1 MKLLFSI
8 AVTLLRARF
17 KQTLV
22 AAVGVT
28 FGITMFVTLLSFM
41 SGLNHMLDSLVTNR
55 TPHIRLYNE
64 IKIDS
69 VQPIMLAQQNPA
81 AYHFINSV
89 KASNARQEIY
99 NANKIMNALSID
111 PRVAGFSRKVS
122 SPVFFN
128 DGTIDIAG
136 FMNGID
142 ADKEV
147 ELYHFG
153 DYVVKG
159 NPEEVK
165 NIPNS
170 IILGKPLAEKLFA
183 EIGDVVQVSTPT
195 GERFQLKVVG
205 LYQSGLADF
214 DKTQSFASIAT
225 VQKILGQGSAY
236 ITDLQVKLTDM
247 NRAPQV
253 AKEYAQVFDL
263 DAIDIQAANQQF
275 ETGTKVRNIISYA
288 VGITL
293 LVVAGF
299 GIYNIL
305 NMMIYEKM
313 DTIAI
318 LKATGFSGKDVK
330 RVFLLISIIIGISG
344 CMAGLVFSNLLC
356 RAITHIPF
364 NSAAVPT
371 VKTYPVDF
379 NPVFDVI
386 AVLFSLATTWFAGWF
401 PARKASK
408 VDPVVIIRGK

>member
-1 MKLLFSI
+1 MKLLLSI
-8 AVTLLRARF
+8 AITLLRARF

-64 IKIDS
+64 IRVDS
-69 VQPIMLAQQNPA
+69 VQPILLASKNPK
-81 AYHFINSV
+81 AYHFIQSL
-89 KASNARQEIY
+89 KASNARKEIY

-111 PRVAGFSRKVS
+111 PRVVGFSRKVS

-128 DGTIDIAG
+128 DGTIDISG

-142 ADKEV
+142 AEKEV
-147 ELYHFG
+147 PLFHFQ
-153 DYVVKG
+153 DYVIKG
-159 NPEEVK
+159 NPQDVK

-170 IILGKPLAEKLFA
+170 IIVGKPLAELLFA
-183 EIGDVVQVSTPT
+183 DIGDVVQVTT
-195 GERFQLKVVG
+195 AAGERFQLKIVG

-225 VQKILGQGSAY
+225 VQKILGKGSGY
-236 ITDLQVKLTDM
+236 ITDIQVKLTDM
-247 NRAPQV
+247 NAAPLI
-253 AKEYAQVFDL
+253 AKEYGNVFEL
-263 DAIDIQAANQQF
+263 DAQDIQAANQQF
-275 ETGTKVRNIISYA
+275 ETGTRVRNIISYA

-330 RVFLLISIIIGISG
+330 RIFLLISIIIGISG
-344 CMAGLVFSNLLC
+344 CMAGLVLSNLLC

-364 NSAAVPT
+364 SSAAVPT

-379 NPVFDVI
+379 NVSFYVI
-386 AVLFSLATTWFAGWF
+386 AVLFSLLTTWFAGWF